1 MLVLNRYVL
10 VGYMQQKV
18 TDTEYPQLI
27 PCGSVANNP
36 PATQEMRVQSL
47 GREDPL
53 K

>member
-1 MLVLNRYVL
+1 MLVLNHCVL
-10 VGYMQQKV
+10 VGYMHQKV

-27 PCGSVANNP
+27 PGASVANNL
-36 PATQEMRVQSL
+36 PATQEMRVQPL